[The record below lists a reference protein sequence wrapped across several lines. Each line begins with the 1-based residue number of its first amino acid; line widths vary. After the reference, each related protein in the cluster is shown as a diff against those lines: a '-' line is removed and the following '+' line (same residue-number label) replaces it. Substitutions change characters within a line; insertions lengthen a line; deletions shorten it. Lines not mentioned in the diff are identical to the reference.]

1 MCREFIILINSDVF
15 NNLLILYIHGE
26 CKRRNGIAEWHC
38 GMALR
43 NGIAEWHA
51 EWPAEWHAEWPAEW
65 IPERK
70 MM

>member
-26 CKRRNGIAEWHC
+26 CKRRNGIAEWH
-38 GMALR
+38 
-43 NGIAEWHA
+43 A
-51 EWPAEWHAEWPAEW
+51 EWPAERHAEWPAEW